1 MKKQKVRILIIS
13 MLAIIALVL
22 IFQNRTNTLKKEIG
36 EFAIDDTTSV
46 TKIYLADM
54 SGKEVLLKKVSPG
67 NWILNDS
74 LKARN
79 EAVRLL
85 LSTMY
90 RMAVQAP
97 VSKTSYNNVIS
108 NLATNSVKVEVY
120 TYSPAI
126 RLSRAIKLFYRERL
140 KKVYYVGTPTQDN
153 LGTYML
159 LEGSNTPFIVYMPGL
174 RGFISARFSANVNDW
189 RDHTIFAKKPHQI
202 KSIKIEFPSE
212 PDESFRI
219 EKSGRNNIA
228 IYRLI
233 DNQQITLFDTS
244 LVVGFINGYRNI
256 RFESL
261 IERDA
266 PINLDSI
273 LTSTPLHIITLVDT
287 AGYVQEVK
295 TYRRKNYDQVFD
307 DDDNYYPYD
316 VDRLYALLDNK
327 RDFVLIQYFVFDPI
341 TRPLSFFLKRD

>member
-97 VSKTSYNNVIS
+97 VSKTSYNNAVS
-108 NLATNSVKVEVY
+108 YTHLDVY
-120 TYSPAI
+120 K
-126 RLSRAIKLFYRERL
+126 R
-140 KKVYYVGTPTQDN
+140 Q
-153 LGTYML
+153 
-159 LEGSNTPFIVYMPGL
+159 
-174 RGFISARFSANVNDW
+174 GFGF
-189 RDHTIFAKKPHQI
+189 KPKQ
-202 KSIKIEFPSE
+202 
-212 PDESFRI
+212 
-219 EKSGRNNIA
+219 
-228 IYRLI
+228 
-233 DNQQITLFDTS
+233 
-244 LVVGFINGYRNI
+244 
-256 RFESL
+256 
-261 IERDA
+261 
-266 PINLDSI
+266 
-273 LTSTPLHIITLVDT
+273 
-287 AGYVQEVK
+287 
-295 TYRRKNYDQVFD
+295 
-307 DDDNYYPYD
+307 
-316 VDRLYALLDNK
+316 
-327 RDFVLIQYFVFDPI
+327 
-341 TRPLSFFLKRD
+341 

>member
-1 MKKQKVRILIIS
+1 
-13 MLAIIALVL
+13 
-22 IFQNRTNTLKKEIG
+22 
-36 EFAIDDTTSV
+36 
-46 TKIYLADM
+46 
-54 SGKEVLLKKVSPG
+54 
-67 NWILNDS
+67 
-74 LKARN
+74 
-79 EAVRLL
+79 
-85 LSTMY
+85 
-90 RMAVQAP
+90 
-97 VSKTSYNNVIS
+97 
-108 NLATNSVKVEVY
+108 
-120 TYSPAI
+120 
-126 RLSRAIKLFYRERL
+126 
-140 KKVYYVGTPTQDN
+140 
-153 LGTYML
+153 
-159 LEGSNTPFIVYMPGL
+159 
-174 RGFISARFSANVNDW
+174 
-189 RDHTIFAKKPHQI
+189 
-202 KSIKIEFPSE
+202 
-212 PDESFRI
+212 
-219 EKSGRNNIA
+219 
-228 IYRLI
+228 
-233 DNQQITLFDTS
+233 LFDTS